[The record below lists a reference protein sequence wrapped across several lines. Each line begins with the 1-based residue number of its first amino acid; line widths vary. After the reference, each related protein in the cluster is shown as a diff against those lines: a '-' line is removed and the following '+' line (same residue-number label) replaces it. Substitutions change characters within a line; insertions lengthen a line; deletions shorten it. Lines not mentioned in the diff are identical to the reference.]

1 MVKVSKNIHRRIQL
15 LKEQLQQ
22 MQICHQNNRKLDK
35 FVYKDYQQSLIVCKK
50 LLREEL
56 LKTNINKLL

>member
-1 MVKVSKNIHRRIQL
+1 MVKASKNINRRIQL
-15 LKEQLQQ
+15 LKEQLEAIK
-22 MQICHQNNRKLDK
+22 ICHQNNRKLDK

>member
-22 MQICHQNNRKLDK
+22 MQVCHQNNRKLDK
-35 FVYKDYQQSLIVCKK
+35 FVYKDYQQALKVCKQ
-50 LLREEL
+50 LLKEEL
-56 LKTNINKLL
+56 LKTNIDKLL

>member
-22 MQICHQNNRKLDK
+22 IQVCHQNNRKLDK

>member
-1 MVKVSKNIHRRIQL
+1 MVRVSKNIHRRIQL

-22 MQICHQNNRKLDK
+22 MQVCHQNNRKLDK
-35 FVYKDYQQSLIVCKK
+35 FVYKDYQQALIVCKQ

>member
-1 MVKVSKNIHRRIQL
+1 MVRVSKNVHRRIQL

-22 MQICHQNNRKLDK
+22 MQVCHQNNRKLDK
-35 FVYKDYQQSLIVCKK
+35 SIYKDYQQSLRVCKQ
-50 LLREEL
+50 LLKEEL

>member
-22 MQICHQNNRKLDK
+22 MQVCHQNNRKLDK

>member
-1 MVKVSKNIHRRIQL
+1 MVRVSKNVHRRIQL

-22 MQICHQNNRKLDK
+22 MQVCHQNNRKLDK
-35 FVYKDYQQSLIVCKK
+35 FVYKDYQQALIVCKQ

>member
-1 MVKVSKNIHRRIQL
+1 MVTASKNINRRIQL
-15 LKEQLQQ
+15 LKEQLNA
-22 MQICHQNNRKLDK
+22 IKVCKENNRKLDAS
-35 FVYKDYQQSLIVCKK
+35 VYKDYQQALIVCKK

>member
-1 MVKVSKNIHRRIQL
+1 MVKVSKNLNRRIQL

-22 MQICHQNNRKLDK
+22 MQVCHQNNRKLDK
-35 FVYKDYQQSLIVCKK
+35 FVYKDYQQALIVCKQ

-56 LKTNINKLL
+56 LKTRINKLL

>member
-1 MVKVSKNIHRRIQL
+1 MVKVSKNLNRRIQL

-22 MQICHQNNRKLDK
+22 MQVCHQNNRKLDK

-56 LKTNINKLL
+56 LKTRINKLL

>member
-15 LKEQLQQ
+15 LKEQLQN

>member
-1 MVKVSKNIHRRIQL
+1 MVTVSKNINRRIQL
-15 LKEQLQQ
+15 LKEQLES
-22 MQICHQNNRKLDK
+22 IKNCKENNRKLDAS
-35 FVYKDYQQSLIVCKK
+35 VYKDYQQALIVCKK

>member
-22 MQICHQNNRKLDK
+22 MQVCHQNNRKLDK
-35 FVYKDYQQSLIVCKK
+35 FVYKDYQQALIVCKQ

>member
-22 MQICHQNNRKLDK
+22 MQVCHQNNRKLDK
-35 FVYKDYQQSLIVCKK
+35 FVYKDYQQALRVCKQ
-50 LLREEL
+50 LLKEEL

>member
-22 MQICHQNNRKLDK
+22 IQVCHQNNRKLDK
-35 FVYKDYQQSLIVCKK
+35 FVYKDYQQALRVCKQ
-50 LLREEL
+50 LLKEEL

>member
-22 MQICHQNNRKLDK
+22 MQVCHQNNRKLDK
-35 FVYKDYQQSLIVCKK
+35 FVYKDYQQALRVCKQ
-50 LLREEL
+50 LLKEEL
-56 LKTNINKLL
+56 LKTNIDKLL

>member
-15 LKEQLQQ
+15 LKEQLQNIQ
-22 MQICHQNNRKLDK
+22 VCHQNNRKLDK
-35 FVYKDYQQSLIVCKK
+35 FVYKDYQQALRVCKQ
-50 LLREEL
+50 LLKEEL